1 MKSFKV
7 GALAAAIV
15 LGLVLQPLF
24 SLQAGS
30 KSPDQKININTAQL
44 EELQKLPRVGPAI
57 AQRILD
63 YRKENGNFK
72 RIEDLMK
79 VRGIGEKVY
88 GQLKDLITVGAEAA
102 GK

>member
-1 MKSFKV
+1 MKNFKV

-30 KSPDQKININTAQL
+30 KSPDQKININTAQS

-63 YRKENGNFK
+63 YRKDNGNFK

-79 VRGIGEKVY
+79 VRGIGEKVFV
-88 GQLKDLITVGAEAA
+88 QLKDLITVGAEAA
-102 GK
+102 NK

>member
-7 GALAAAIV
+7 GALAAALV
-15 LGLVLQPLF
+15 LGLVLQPVF

-30 KSPDQKININTAQL
+30 KSPDQKININTAQS

-79 VRGIGEKVY
+79 VRGIGEKVFN
-88 GQLKDLITVGAEAA
+88 QLKDLITVGAEVGA
-102 GK
+102 K

>member
-1 MKSFKV
+1 MKHFKI
-7 GALAAAIV
+7 GALAVAIV

-44 EELQKLPRVGPAI
+44 DELQKLPRVGPAI

-63 YRKENGNFK
+63 YRKDNGNFK

-79 VRGIGEKVY
+79 VRGIGEKVF
-88 GQLKDLITVGAEAA
+88 GQLKDLITVGAEAG

>member
-1 MKSFKV
+1 MKNFKI
-7 GALAAAIV
+7 GALAAALV
-15 LGLVLQPLF
+15 LGLILQPLF

-30 KSPDQKININTAQL
+30 KSPGQKININTAQS
-44 EELQKLPRVGPAI
+44 EELQKLPRVGPAV

-79 VRGIGEKVY
+79 VRGIGEKVF
-88 GQLKDLITVGAEAA
+88 GQLKDLITVGAEA
-102 GK
+102 GGE

>member
-1 MKSFKV
+1 MNNFKI
-7 GALAAAIV
+7 GALAAAII

-24 SLQAGS
+24 SLQSGS
-30 KSPDQKININTAQL
+30 KSAGEKININTAPS

-79 VRGIGEKVY
+79 VRGIGEKVFN
-88 GQLKDLITVGAEAA
+88 QLKDLITVGAEPG

>member
-1 MKSFKV
+1 MKNFKV
-7 GALAAAIV
+7 GALAAALV

-30 KSPDQKININTAQL
+30 KSPDQKININTAQS
-44 EELQKLPRVGPAI
+44 EELQKLPGVGPAI

-63 YRKENGNFK
+63 FRKENGNFK
-72 RIEDLMK
+72 KVEDIMK
-79 VRGIGEKVY
+79 VRGIGEKVFAKI
-88 GQLKDLITVGAEAA
+88 KDLITVGAEAG

>member
-1 MKSFKV
+1 MTRLTAKTV
-7 GALAAAIV
+7 LIGLV
-15 LGLVLQPLF
+15 LGLIVAPLV
-24 SLQAGS
+24 S
-30 KSPDQKININTAQL
+30 AQS

-72 RIEDLMK
+72 RVEDLMK
-79 VRGIGEKVY
+79 VRGIGEKVFA
-88 GQLKDLITVGAEAA
+88 QLKDLITVGAEAG

>member
-1 MKSFKV
+1 MNNLKV
-7 GALAAAIV
+7 GALAAALV

-30 KSPDQKININTAQL
+30 KSADPKVNINTAAS
-44 EELQKLPRVGPAI
+44 EELQKLPRVGPAV

-72 RIEDLMK
+72 RIEDIMK
-79 VRGIGEKVY
+79 VRGIGEKVF
-88 GQLKDLITVGAEAA
+88 GQIRELITVGAEAG